1 MNDTEINAVAQGIM
15 LYLMKECTETSGA
28 LAVILCLTLLFYE
41 KAKIPDVDFTIEEF
55 AQKFSADMIAHWK
68 SRTIATKGTE
78 TVQ

>member
-15 LYLMKECTETSGA
+15 LYLMDQCKETSDA
-28 LAVILCLTLLFYE
+28 LAVILCLVLLFYE

-55 AQKFSADMIAHWK
+55 AQKFSADMITHWK
-68 SRTIATKGTE
+68 LRTITTKGTE